1 VTVSVHCTVAFIY
14 CIQVVDVQSRNKV
27 GKDVQCSSHYR
38 KDAAVCS
45 SHDREETTYSSRE
58 RWWVIIV
65 KRINT
70 VYFILLKYFTINFFN
85 SRLFFLPFVVGSSM
99 TSDAL
104 CEALGIHVEVTVA
117 ITLTEAGAASI

>member
-1 VTVSVHCTVAFIY
+1 M
-14 CIQVVDVQSRNKV
+14 
-27 GKDVQCSSHYR
+27 
-38 KDAAVCS
+38 CS

-70 VYFILLKYFTINFFN
+70 VYFILLKYFTINFFVN